1 MNLKARKRF
10 GQNFLVDQDIIHRI
24 RDVIAPATD
33 ELLIEIGPGRA
44 ALTSALLDS
53 GADLIAVELD
63 RDLAASLEQQFA
75 TQARLKIC
83 QADALKTDFS
93 SLAQGRPYR
102 LVGNLPY
109 NISTPLIFHILQLE
123 TPPSDM
129 HFMLQKEVVD
139 RMAAGPGSRVFG
151 RLSVM
156 VQNRCTVKPL
166 FRVGPE
172 SFEPRP
178 RVESSFV
185 RLLPR
190 ATPLSGP
197 ELEPSLDRVV
207 RQAFSLRRKTL
218 RNSLAPLLS
227 PEQMESVGVNPTFR
241 AEQLDLD
248 SFFALAKLL

>member
-10 GQNFLVDQDIIHRI
+10 GQNFLVDQDMIHRI
-24 RDVIAPATD
+24 RDAISPKAG

-44 ALTSALLDS
+44 ALTSALLESDT
-53 GADLIAVELD
+53 DLIAVELD
-63 RDLAASLEQQFA
+63 RDLAARLEQQF
-75 TQARLKIC
+75 TGVSRFQVV
-83 QADALKTDFS
+83 QADALNTDFS
-93 SLAQGRPYR
+93 SLAKGRPYR

-109 NISTPLIFHILQLE
+109 NISTPLIFHILQLAV
-123 TPPSDM
+123 PPVDM

-139 RMAAGPGSRVFG
+139 RMAAGPGGRSFG

-172 SFEPRP
+172 CFDPRP
-178 RVESSFV
+178 KVDSGFI

-190 ATPLSGP
+190 ATPLSGLD
-197 ELEPSLDRVV
+197 LEPSLDRVV

-227 PEQMESVGVNPTFR
+227 AEQIESVGVNPRFR
-241 AEQLDLD
+241 AEQLDLEA
-248 SFFALAKLL
+248 FFALARLL